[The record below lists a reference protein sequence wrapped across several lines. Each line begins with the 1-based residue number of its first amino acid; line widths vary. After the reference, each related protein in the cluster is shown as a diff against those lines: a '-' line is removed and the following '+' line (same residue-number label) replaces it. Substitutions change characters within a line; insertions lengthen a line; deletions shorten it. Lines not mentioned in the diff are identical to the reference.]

1 MFEELELGLFQLLF
15 DDVLLFDYVLRLLYV
30 GVETEEEELQL
41 PTFDGPLLFELRFWN
56 ELLVLA

>member
-1 MFEELELGLFQLLF
+1 MFEFEFQLLF
-15 DDVLLFDYVLRLLYV
+15 DDVLLLFDYVLRLLYV

-41 PTFDGPLLFELRFWN
+41 PTFDGPLLFELRFLY